1 MINKAGKVMKRIRQ
15 GEGFIGV
22 YHHKGDKFILY
33 PLFRYDSG
41 PIEINPIPEAEEA
54 DIVRVWSE
62 NGDTFASLFHKK
74 ETLLYRYFMELNSL
88 RINPFFPQE
97 ALEEVKAILENPGI
111 DDSQLLDYTDLPFV
125 TIDNEGSRDLDQA
138 IYVEDYKS
146 GFKIYYA
153 IADASYYIKPGSAL
167 FTEALRRGASYYFPD
182 YSVPMLPREL
192 SEGIISLNPM
202 EPRRCLMFLME
213 VDQKGIVVKTDIF
226 RAKIISRA
234 KLSYPEVQRFYDG
247 EETSFLDEPF
257 SQSLFSLE
265 KVGALL
271 AERGDDRGIISYQR
285 HENEIHISED
295 GTSLIVKG
303 NSRNNAS
310 RWNEQIS
317 ILCNLEGAKILSDV
331 FNSMHIQP
339 IFRVHDAPTEESLKH
354 LELVIAD
361 FIKIHNLDE
370 TVFSWKREESLSSY
384 LKRLHASGESKRI
397 IDAIERQI
405 LISNN
410 KSYFTDM
417 PGSHFALG
425 AKFYGRFSSP
435 MREIVGIFTHKELT
449 EKLGMQKPLPDE
461 EDIELRK
468 KVILASNR
476 SKDIQK
482 EIDNFVNSLVIESLF
497 KEDLMT
503 SASARRVHKGTIL
516 GMKDSK
522 LYVLL
527 DDPAIEIK
535 IYMEDIERFFC
546 QKFIFKSYEMVDDE
560 NNPSIRI
567 KAGSLISFRLHSF
580 HKDYK
585 WRFTDF
591 SL

>member
-1 MINKAGKVMKRIRQ
+1 
-15 GEGFIGV
+15 
-22 YHHKGDKFILY
+22 
-33 PLFRYDSG
+33 
-41 PIEINPIPEAEEA
+41 
-54 DIVRVWSE
+54 
-62 NGDTFASLFHKK
+62 
-74 ETLLYRYFMELNSL
+74 
-88 RINPFFPQE
+88 
-97 ALEEVKAILENPGI
+97 
-111 DDSQLLDYTDLPFV
+111 
-125 TIDNEGSRDLDQA
+125 
-138 IYVEDYKS
+138 
-146 GFKIYYA
+146 
-153 IADASYYIKPGSAL
+153 
-167 FTEALRRGASYYFPD
+167 
-182 YSVPMLPREL
+182 
-192 SEGIISLNPM
+192 
-202 EPRRCLMFLME
+202 MFLME

-234 KLSYPEVQRFYDG
+234 KLSYSEVQRFYDG
-247 EETSFLDEPF
+247 EETSFLDAPF
-257 SQSLFSLE
+257 SQSLFALE

-295 GTSLIVKG
+295 GTSLVVKG

-580 HKDYK
+580 DKDYK